1 MLLTLRTTHVP
12 ATDLGYLLE
21 KNPARTQRFELAHGT
36 AHVTYPEA
44 SEHGCTAALYLEID
58 PLALKQRTQ
67 GEDAL
72 LAQYVNDRPYAA
84 SSYLAVALGR
94 VFGSAMGGRS
104 RERQALGGTAI
115 PLTATLLPVRGTP
128 ELVARLFG
136 PLGYA
141 IDVTPIALD
150 PAFPGWGES
159 PYVRLSIE
167 KTTRLSELLTH
178 LSVLVPVLDGAK
190 HYWVGED
197 EVEKLLDRGE
207 GWLAAHPERELISR
221 RYLKRQ
227 GALTRLAMERL
238 RALDETAGEAA
249 TEDDEREAHL
259 ERRQA
264 LNDARMEAVLAM
276 LERLGAQRVLD
287 AGCGE
292 GRLLSRLLRRSP
304 ALTAIAGMDVSPAA
318 LARAEERLKLDR
330 LPEAVRQRLT
340 LMQGSLVYGD
350 ARLRGFDA
358 ICAIEVIE
366 HLPPY
371 RLPSLERV
379 LLREAQPRA
388 LLVTTPNR
396 EHNVR
401 YGLADGQLRHA
412 DHRFEW
418 TRSELR
424 AWAEAAA
431 ARCGYTVEVTG
442 IGPEDPEVGPPTQL
456 ALFTRKEGA
465 A

>member
-21 KNPARTQRFELAHGT
+21 KNPARTQRFELSHGT

-104 RERQALGGTAI
+104 RDRQALAETAI
-115 PLTATLLPVRGTP
+115 PLTATLVPLRGTP
-128 ELVARLFG
+128 ELAARLFG

-141 IDVTPIALD
+141 TEATPIALD
-150 PAFPGWGES
+150 PAFPGWGAS
-159 PYVRLSIE
+159 PYVRLTLAH
-167 KTTRLSELLTH
+167 TTRLSELLTH

-197 EVEKLLDRGE
+197 EVEKLLDRGA

-227 GALTRLAMERL
+227 GALTRLAMARL
-238 RALDETAGEAA
+238 IALDEAPDHAEPAH
-249 TEDDEREAHL
+249 DEREERL
-259 ERRQA
+259 ERREA
-264 LNDARMEAVLAM
+264 LNDTRMDAVLAT

-292 GRLLSRLLRRSP
+292 GRLLSRLLRRTP
-304 ALTAIAGMDVSPAA
+304 AFAAIVGMDVSPAV
-318 LARAEERLKLDR
+318 LARAEERLRLDR

-350 ARLRGFDA
+350 ARLKGFDA
-358 ICAIEVIE
+358 ICAVEVIE
-366 HLPPY
+366 HLPTY
-371 RLPSLERV
+371 RLPAFERV

-388 LLVTTPNR
+388 LLLTTPNR

-401 YGLADGQLRHA
+401 YGLPGGQRRHA

-418 TRSELR
+418 TRGELR

-431 ARCGYTVEVTG
+431 ARCGYTVEISG
-442 IGPEDPEVGPPTQL
+442 IGPDDPEVGPPTQL
-456 ALFTRKEGA
+456 ALFTRKDGA
-465 A
+465 S